1 MKRKK
6 RFLSS
11 VRGKAAGPR
20 AGRADMAN
28 SAGNWRLTIGP
39 EKELEVGKDFKACL
53 IVSHNLGPGKCSV
66 VQATGRGIDIAPYQ
80 IIVTQVEYGFKFV
93 GAKDKPAQIE
103 FQILPVL
110 PWSFWRVSDT
120 AVAPKS

>member
-1 MKRKK
+1 MKHKK
-6 RFLSS
+6 RLLSS

-20 AGRADMAN
+20 AGRADMAT
-28 SAGNWRLTIGP
+28 GNWRLTIGP
-39 EKELEVGKDFKACL
+39 EKELEVGKNFKACL
-53 IVSHNLGPGKCSV
+53 IVAHNLGPGKCSV
-66 VQATGRGIDIAPYQ
+66 VQATGRGIDIAPDQ

-103 FQILPVL
+103 FQILPVV